1 MPEINPAAEE
11 WLADHANRGCNAASM
26 VDAMIEVGFDRP
38 AADAAVRGA
47 LLAATGRHSEEN
59 YPHGVEVA
67 AGAYRYDPA
76 PVAAGNVIRAHDRD
90 IKVLM
95 RCERPQVIVFGD
107 VLSADECAELIE
119 RARPKLA
126 RSTTVNP
133 ENGNRDVIANRT
145 SEGMFFNRGED
156 PFIEGLEQRIASLM
170 NWLVENGEGLQVL
183 SYQVAA
189 EYRSHFDYFPP
200 QQAASAVH
208 TARSGNRVATLVLY
222 LNDVPNGGET
232 SFPNAGISVAAKQGN
247 AVYFRYMN
255 AQRELDPL
263 TLHGGAPVLE
273 GEKWIMTKWVRER
286 AFV

>member
-1 MPEINPAAEE
+1 MPEVNPAVQE
-11 WLADHANRGCNAASM
+11 WLADHANRGCDASSM
-26 VDAMIEVGFDRP
+26 VDALVQVGFDRP

-47 LLAATGRHSEEN
+47 LLAATGCYSEEY
-59 YPHGVEVA
+59 YPHGVEA
-67 AGAYRYDPA
+67 ATGAYRYDPA

-95 RCERPQVIVFGD
+95 CCERPQVIVFGD
-107 VLSADECAELIE
+107 VLSADECAELID
-119 RARPKLA
+119 RARPKLT

-133 ENGNRDVIANRT
+133 ENGSKDVIANRT

-170 NWLVENGEGLQVL
+170 NWPVENGEGLQVL
-183 SYQVAA
+183 NYQIGA

-200 QQAASAVH
+200 QQAGSAAH

-232 SFPNAGISVAAKQGN
+232 YFPNAGISVAVKQGN

-255 AQRELDPL
+255 GQRELDPL
-263 TLHGGAPVLE
+263 TLHGGAPVLD